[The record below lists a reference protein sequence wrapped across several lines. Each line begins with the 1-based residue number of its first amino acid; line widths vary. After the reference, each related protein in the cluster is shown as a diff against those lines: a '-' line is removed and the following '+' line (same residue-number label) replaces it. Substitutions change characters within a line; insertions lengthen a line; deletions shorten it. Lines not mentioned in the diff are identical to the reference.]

1 MVGEQTLENN
11 NILKIEEW
19 ESSKTIEK
27 EPL

>member
-19 ESSKTIEK
+19 KSSKMIEK